1 MYPRNWYRGAISPL
15 TDARETIKNTDG
27 LASRPF
33 TFSVPKS
40 VTVPFLKDSTV
51 ILPEFFFFFFDFA
64 KVGLAINI
72 KAHAKPIIIFFI
84 FCLQSMSPV
93 YTIYLCLS
101 SFCCSATIV
110 VWSVVAVLAILFRA
124 SAAFLFLLLSLQ
136 TACLNTYK

>member
-1 MYPRNWYRGAISPL
+1 MYPRYWYRGAISPL

-40 VTVPFLKDSTV
+40 MTVPFLKDSTV

-84 FCLQSMSPV
+84 FLPPKHVPSIYDLPMLVKILLFGYHCCLVCCGSFSNLIQG
-93 YTIYLCLS
+93 ICRS
-101 SFCCSATIV
+101 S
-110 VWSVVAVLAILFRA
+110 
-124 SAAFLFLLLSLQ
+124 LLIFIFTNRLLK
-136 TACLNTYK
+136 YI